1 MTKQERLDPDAEY
14 VNDSGRTLRRMQI
27 FRYGWKEG
35 ADIESVEDG
44 YIINGEKYRPVTDEG
59 E

>member
-1 MTKQERLDPDAEY
+1 MSKQERLDPEEEF
-14 VNDSGRTLRRMQI
+14 VNEDGRTATRMQL
-27 FRYGWKEG
+27 FRYEWKEG

-44 YIINGEKYRPVTDEG
+44 YIVNGEKFRPVINEG

>member
-1 MTKQERLDPDAEY
+1 
-14 VNDSGRTLRRMQI
+14 MQI
-27 FRYGWKEG
+27 FRYVWKEG

-44 YIINGEKYRPVTDEG
+44 YIINGEMYRRVNDED